1 MAESRV
7 LDIAPASTRGTLLT
21 ALLPTLGAA
30 GVDCSEARLS
40 GILGHA
46 FTFSM
51 ARGGGDVWQL
61 ANIEWCFFFRE
72 LDLLPLRFARFDAVL
87 RGGRPAPTP
96 EELRHM
102 KETTWIKVVEG
113 IERGVPSI
121 AWGAMTLEQRET
133 GIPGFEWNLL
143 IGYDERNRTYRVRH
157 LPHEPAWDVPFD
169 GFGYCDPV
177 QWYHVMTPA
186 ESQTVDDG
194 DVRTR
199 ALRQAIEYAEGKRF
213 DPGSGCN
220 PVEAIGF
227 SAYELWK
234 ESLLRGSADPRAS
247 LAHTSYLGW
256 ARTQAAGFVRELG
269 LGEAGEN
276 YVTEVAALRKLEEL
290 CRGASERGSFQ
301 GAEIREAAR
310 LLDDALLAERKA
322 IRRLGSALG

>member
-21 ALLPTLGAA
+21 ALLPTLRAA
-30 GVDCSEARLS
+30 GVDCSEARLA

-51 ARGGGDVWQL
+51 ARGGGEVWQL

-72 LDLLPLRFARFDAVL
+72 LDLLPLRFVRFDAVL

-96 EELRHM
+96 DELRQM
-102 KETTWIKVVEG
+102 KERTWIEVVAG
-113 IERGVPSI
+113 IDRGVPSI
-121 AWGAMTLEQRET
+121 AWGAMTLEQRES

-143 IGYDERNRTYRVRH
+143 IGYHERNRTYQVRH
-157 LPHEPAWDVPFD
+157 LPHEPSWDVPFD

-186 ESQTVDDG
+186 EPQAVDDG

-199 ALRQAIEYAEGKRF
+199 ALSQAIEYAEGKRF

-220 PVEAIGF
+220 PVGAIGF

-247 LAHTSYLGW
+247 LSHATYLAW
-256 ARTQAAGFVRELG
+256 ARTQAAGFLRELG
-269 LGEAGEN
+269 LGEAAEN
-276 YVTEVAALRKLEEL
+276 YDTEVAALRKLEEL
-290 CRGASERGSFQ
+290 CRGASGRGAFQ
-301 GAEIREAAR
+301 ASEIWEAAR
-310 LLDDALLAERKA
+310 FLDDAILAERRA
-322 IRRLGSALG
+322 IQRLSSALG